1 MSLASHINRGRA
13 RHALLMLDSCT
24 VTRIVPGSRAYN
36 AAAQGYAE
44 ETEIV
49 YTGPC
54 RLKIWRGTDEQAAET
69 EVNVQRY
76 YVDLPLTGVT
86 PPAVA
91 RRDLLTVT
99 TSQNPALTGRVLVL
113 TDVETETTDTAL
125 RVTCEFQ
132 Q

>member
-1 MSLASHINRGRA
+1 MSVASHINRGRA

-24 VTRIVPGSRAYN
+24 VTRIVPGTRSYN
-36 AAAQGYAE
+36 AATQDYAE

-99 TSQNPALTGRVLVL
+99 TSQNPKLAGRVLVL

>member
-1 MSLASHINRGRA
+1 MSLASHIARGRA
-13 RHALLMLDSCT
+13 RHLLLMVDACT
-24 VTRIVPGSRAYN
+24 VTRIVPGSRTYN
-36 AAAQGYAE
+36 ATTQQYAE

-99 TSQNPALTGRVLVL
+99 TSQNPALIGRVLVL

>member
-1 MSLASHINRGRA
+1 MSIAGHIARGRA
-13 RHALLMLDSCT
+13 RHALLMVDACT
-24 VTRIVPGSRAYN
+24 VTRATETYN
-36 AAAQGYAE
+36 PTTQKYDG
-44 ETEIV
+44 TPTTV

-54 RLKIWRGTDEQAAET
+54 RLKIWRGTDEQASET

-76 YVDLPLTGVT
+76 YVDLPLTGAT
-86 PPAVA
+86 PTVA

-99 TSQNPALTGRVLVL
+99 ASLNPALVGRVLVL

-125 RVTCEFQ
+125 RITCEFQ